1 MNVPIRSRI
10 RRYPLNLAAVDIS
23 SLRESFE
30 DMLRCESDVGSDD
43 V

>member
-10 RRYPLNLAAVDIS
+10 RRYHLNLAVVDIS

-30 DMLRCESDVGSDD
+30 DMLTYESDVDSDD